1 VPLKTMS
8 RRRASF
14 NIHGLLLGLLVLVAV
29 TGGLRFFLTGGSAA
43 NGKTRIAFWNGFTGP
58 DGVVMLKIIENF
70 NKQNPDVE
78 VVMQR
83 IPWATYYNKLT
94 VAGSDGRGPEIFVVH
109 ADALA
114 RIRRAGFVEDVTDL
128 YEGPDGLPKSDFD
141 ESVIDQVDF
150 DGRSFAVPLDIHPQ
164 GLYLNKQMLK
174 DVGFVDERGEP
185 RAPKTKAEFLDL
197 MRRTTKEPG
206 GDLKEKQWGFA
217 LTGWGPN
224 FRSLIPQFGGGYV
237 DEDGNPTL
245 NRPENVKALEFLGE
259 LTAKKLVPPP
269 DNGLGWFGFRTKRA
283 AMVWDGVFMLGDLIR
298 LNDLEYMGA
307 PLPAIGDRP
316 GTLANSHL
324 LCLKKKLSDT
334 ERAGAARFVKYL
346 SEHSLEWAAAGQVP
360 TRKSVRANPEFKKL
374 QVQSAF
380 AEQIPTMLYP
390 PRTPVIFEFMLE
402 VDRATEKV
410 LRGQATAKEAL
421 DEAQRTSQT
430 VIDRDRREY
439 PESYENGT
447 GRPL

>member
-1 VPLKTMS
+1 MPLKTMS

-14 NIHGLLLGLLVLVAV
+14 NIHGLLLGLAALVVLA
-29 TGGLRFFLTGGSAA
+29 GGLRFFLSGGAA
-43 NGKTRIAFWNGFTGP
+43 ATGKTRIAFWNGFTGP
-58 DGVVMLKIIENF
+58 DGIVMLKIIENF
-70 NKQNPDVE
+70 NRQNPDVE

-114 RIRRAGFVEDVTDL
+114 RIRRAGFVEDVTDF
-128 YEGPDGLPKSDFD
+128 YEGGLPKSDFD
-141 ESVIDQVDF
+141 KSVIEQVDF

-164 GLYLNKQMLK
+164 GLYLNKQMLR
-174 DVGFVDERGEP
+174 DAGFVDAQGEP
-185 RAPKTKAEFLDL
+185 KAPKTREEFMDL
-197 MRRTTKEPG
+197 MKRTTKEAG
-206 GDLKEKQWGFA
+206 GSLKEKQWGFA

-224 FRSLIPQFGGGYV
+224 FRSLVPQFGGGYV
-237 DEDGNPTL
+237 DQDGNPTL
-245 NRPENVKALEFLGE
+245 NRSENVKAMQFLGD
-259 LTAKKLVPPP
+259 LTAEKLVPPP

-307 PLPAIGDRP
+307 PLPAIGGKD

-324 LCLKKKLSDT
+324 LCLKKNLSAKKR
-334 ERAGAARFVKYL
+334 EGAARFVSYL
-346 SEHSLEWAAAGQVP
+346 SDHSLEWAAAGQVP
-360 TRKSVRANPEFKKL
+360 CRKSVRDNPEFIKM

-421 DEAQRTSQT
+421 DEAQKTSQT

-439 PESYENGT
+439 PASYENGT